1 IRRYCYKRADGA
13 LAYSSLGKNLI
24 PTYGIREENVFVTYN
39 TGDSETLLCEK
50 ERVRQ
55 EPSILP
61 VNSRRII
68 HVGRLVKWKR
78 VDLLIDAFSNV
89 IKEFPDAEL
98 VIIGEGPEREN
109 LVKLVGDLNIDQKVH
124 FT

>member
-1 IRRYCYKRADGA
+1 MYNEDMTLLSKGFLFHIKQWGIMQIRRYCYKRADGA

-89 IKEFPDAEL
+89 IKEFPM
-98 VIIGEGPEREN
+98 RSW
-109 LVKLVGDLNIDQKVH
+109 
-124 FT
+124 